1 MDTPRYIPTWKAV
14 TNNSNLERF
23 LGYAGDLDI
32 YTELIAGEPVLLVVG
47 PNHRRARPNGTHN
60 FDQYE
65 VVDERSIERYDAHD
79 AIDVPLTPYDMCLIY
94 TLAAA
99 NGLINEDLNA
109 S

>member
-1 MDTPRYIPTWKAV
+1 METPRYIPTWKAV

-32 YTELIAGEPVLLVVG
+32 YTELIYGEPVLFVVG
-47 PNHRRARPNGTHN
+47 PPYRKSRPSSTHN

-65 VVDERSIERYDAHD
+65 VVDERIIERYEPLDPTD
-79 AIDVPLTPYDMCLIY
+79 IPLTPYDMCLIY

-99 NGLINEDLNA
+99 EGLINEDLNA

>member
-1 MDTPRYIPTWKAV
+1 METPRYIPTWNAV

-47 PNHRRARPNGTHN
+47 PPYRKSRPNGTHN

-65 VVDERSIERYDAHD
+65 VVDERSIEQYDAHD
-79 AIDVPLTPYDMCLIY
+79 AIDIPLTPYDMCLIY

-99 NGLINEDLNA
+99 DGLINEDLNA